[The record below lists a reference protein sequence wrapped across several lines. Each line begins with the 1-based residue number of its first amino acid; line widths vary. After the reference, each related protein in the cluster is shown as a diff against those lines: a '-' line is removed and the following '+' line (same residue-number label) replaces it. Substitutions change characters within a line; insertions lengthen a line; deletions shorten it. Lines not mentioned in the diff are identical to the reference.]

1 MTAEIS
7 YKTADKNDLQT
18 LIAIR
23 LEMLKQVNNLNDDY
37 SFDDDFV
44 ANTKEYFL
52 NGNQTTV
59 LAFDDNTHS
68 PIGCA
73 TLSYIYIMPTFDH
86 PTGNRGHLMNVYTN
100 PNYRHKGIASKLVKM
115 LIEEGLAKGITE
127 ISLDATQ
134 MGEPLYRSLGFTNND
149 AGMVL
154 ELRNPTDI
162 H

>member
-7 YKTADKNDLQT
+7 YKTAEKNDLQT

-23 LEMLKQVNNLNDDY
+23 LEMLKQVNNLPDDY
-37 SFDDDFV
+37 SFDDSFV
-44 ANTKEYFL
+44 SNTKEYFQ

-59 LAFDDNTHS
+59 LAFDENTHL

-100 PNYRHKGIASKLVKM
+100 PNYRHRGIASKLVKM
-115 LIEEGLAKGITE
+115 LIEEGLEKGITE

-134 MGEPLYRSLGFTNND
+134 MGEPLYFSLGFTKND
-149 AGMVL
+149 SGMVL
-154 ELRNPTDI
+154 ELRNK
-162 H
+162 